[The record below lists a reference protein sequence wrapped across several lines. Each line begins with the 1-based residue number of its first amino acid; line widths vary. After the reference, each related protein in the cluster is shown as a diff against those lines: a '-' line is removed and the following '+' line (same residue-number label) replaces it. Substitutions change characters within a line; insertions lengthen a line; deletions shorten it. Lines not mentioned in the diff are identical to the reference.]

1 MWGILPLGVTNKNRA
16 SSCTQDRLREKI
28 TQKLLHFEG
37 KKKVEIVIFRTYVV
51 TCHVISMYVKVSIG
65 FFEAFDTFGHAL
77 AKDLI
82 DLLNKYD
89 LRK

>member
-1 MWGILPLGVTNKNRA
+1 L
-16 SSCTQDRLREKI
+16 
-28 TQKLLHFEG
+28 
-37 KKKVEIVIFRTYVV
+37 
-51 TCHVISMYVKVSIG
+51 G

-89 LRK
+89 LRGEKSLLMLKMKVII

>member
-1 MWGILPLGVTNKNRA
+1 
-16 SSCTQDRLREKI
+16 
-28 TQKLLHFEG
+28 
-37 KKKVEIVIFRTYVV
+37 
-51 TCHVISMYVKVSIG
+51 MYVRVSIG